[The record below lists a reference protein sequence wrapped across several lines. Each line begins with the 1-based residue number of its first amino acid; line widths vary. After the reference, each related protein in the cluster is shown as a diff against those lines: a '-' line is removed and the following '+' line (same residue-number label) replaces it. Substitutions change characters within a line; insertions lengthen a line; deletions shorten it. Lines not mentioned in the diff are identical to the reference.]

1 MRRVINLLILFLV
14 MLMFLSGCMHI
25 RERVLDDIQLAT
37 AAGYEYID
45 EDKIEVTAV
54 FPNFQPDKSVKNEI
68 LVASSIMSKEVRDK
82 HSLQS
87 EKPLLSGKLEVTLYE
102 TKTAERGIKDLLD
115 TLERDPS
122 VGSNVF
128 LAVLDG
134 SPKELLSKQY
144 GNMDNGIFLSNLIE
158 QNIESGLIHKTNL
171 HQFTYKY
178 YAEGMDPMLPIIG
191 KKDGKINLKAIGL
204 FDGDRMVGRI
214 EEKEYFYL
222 KILLNRKSENDTHAI
237 KLDEKTKVSIF
248 NIRSK
253 RKYQIPKP
261 MSNSDITIHV
271 KLKSMIREY
280 NDGPL
285 RDRKIKELE
294 KAMEKDIKTNSEEMI
309 KKFQEKGIDPLGIGE
324 EVRTRTRKWNK
335 EKWEEIY
342 PDINVSVQ
350 VTMDILESGIIE

>member
-1 MRRVINLLILFLV
+1 MIVVSVIMPI
-14 MLMFLSGCMHI
+14 FLSGCMNI
-25 RERVLDDIQLAT
+25 KERVLDDIQLAT

-54 FPNFQPDKSVKNEI
+54 FPNFQLDKSVKNET
-68 LVASSIMSKEVRDK
+68 LVASSILSKEIRDK

-87 EKPLLSGKLEVTLYE
+87 EKPLVSGKLEVTLYE
-102 TKTAERGIKDLLD
+102 KKTAERGIKDLLD
-115 TLERDPS
+115 TLQRDPS
-122 VGSNVF
+122 VGSNVY
-128 LAVLDG
+128 LAVIEG
-134 SPKELLSKQY
+134 SPKDLLSKQY

-171 HQFTYKY
+171 HQFLYKY
-178 YAEGMDPMLPIIG
+178 YADGIDPMLPIIE

-204 FDGDRMVGRI
+204 FDEDKMVDQI

-222 KILLNRKSENDTHAI
+222 KILLNRKGENDTHAI
-237 KLDEKTKVSIF
+237 QLDGNTKVSIF

-253 RKYQIPKP
+253 RKYYIPKP
-261 MSNSDITIHV
+261 MTNNEIIIEV

-280 NDGPL
+280 NDGTLTKHKL
-285 RDRKIKELE
+285 RELE
-294 KAMEKDIKTNSEEMI
+294 KAMEEDIKKNSEEMI
-309 KKFQEKGIDPLGIGE
+309 KKFQEKKIDPLGIGE

-342 PDINVSVQ
+342 PDIKISVQ
-350 VTMDILESGIIE
+350 VTMDIIESGIIE